1 MGKSMYPESF
11 IKRVKAERAKGKM
24 TIDEIA
30 NHFSIG
36 SATVKRWTKG
46 VEVAQDDQAPEVE
59 VKHEQDQE
67 PRRVGRRPT
76 FGQNDMIMLDKIG
89 EKGYGEAMTFAK
101 WLNAVAAKRPNVTIS
116 TAFAFFKVWLAQR
129 EGAKAA
135 AEGEVSVDTDSSP
148 EVEGGATESEGERA
162 DEASPPSKVE
172 LDTDDNDTPSNDDGA
187 VVAVEDY
194 EVCATT

>member
-11 IKRVKAERAKGKM
+11 INRVKAERAKGKM

-46 VEVAQDDQAPEVE
+46 VEVAQDQAPEVE

-101 WLNAVAAKRPNVTIS
+101 WLNAVATKRPNVTIS

-129 EGAKAA
+129 EGVKAA
-135 AEGEVSVDTDSSP
+135 AEGEVTVDSDSDP
-148 EVEGGATESEGERA
+148 EVEGEATESEGQHA
-162 DEASPPSKVE
+162 GEASPSSVVE
-172 LDTDDNDTPSNDDGA
+172 LNDNDNDAPLSDGA
-187 VVAVEDY
+187 IVAVEGC

>member
-11 IKRVKAERAKGKM
+11 IKRVRAERAKGKM

-30 NHFSIG
+30 NKFSIG

-46 VEVAQDDQAPEVE
+46 VEVEGDQASELE
-59 VKHEQDQE
+59 VKHEQEQE
-67 PRRVGRRPT
+67 PRRIGRRPT
-76 FGQNDMIMLDKIG
+76 FGQNDMVMLDKIG

-101 WLNAVAAKRPNVTIS
+101 WLNAVATRRPNVTIS

-129 EGAKAA
+129 EGIKAA
-135 AEGEVSVDTDSSP
+135 AEGEVTVDSDSGP
-148 EVEGGATESEGERA
+148 EVEGGATESEGGRA
-162 DEASPPSKVE
+162 DEANPPSVVE
-172 LDTDDNDTPSNDDGA
+172 LSDNDNDVLLSDGA